1 MSPDE
6 DLDCRLGAALGAEL
20 HDELS
25 DMIAPPGLAVAVRRR
40 RVRQRWALTGALTLP
55 VVAAGV
61 AVALVVPAAPQGVRG
76 GPPAGTG
83 AAQPR
88 TAAFLAAHTEQAL
101 DGTGDSIVHTVSNV
115 DDGTVSETWSD
126 PTGARLASSTG
137 PAGAPTARYQESVVG
152 DQLVFLNVDYAR
164 QVWWRDTIPVREK
177 QPAGAVLGVPYGDP
191 DSIRADLA
199 GGSLL
204 LVGSEQVAGHA
215 TEHLRLTV
223 NAGGKVVVAEDLWVD
238 STTFMPV
245 RLIGQKGSRHF
256 TVSYEWLPRT
266 AENLARLELTPPAG
280 FAEKPNGVKDGAPA
294 RSEERRVGKECR
306 SRWSPYH

>member
-40 RVRQRWALTGALTLP
+40 RSRQRWALTGALTLP

-76 GPPAGTG
+76 GPPTQAGG
-83 AAQPR
+83 AQPH
-88 TAAFLAAHTEQAL
+88 TVAFLAAHTEQAL
-101 DGTGDSIVHTVSNV
+101 DGTGDSIVHTVTNL
-115 DDGTVSETWSD
+115 DDGTVQDTWSD
-126 PTGARLASSTG
+126 VAGMRMVSSDG
-137 PAGAPTARYQESVVG
+137 PVGAPTRTSQESVDG
-152 DQLVFLNVDYAR
+152 DRLVFLNVDYAR
-164 QVWWRDTIPVREK
+164 HVWWRDTLARPGKPVV
-177 QPAGAVLGVPYGDP
+177 GVILGVPYGDP
-191 DSIRADLA
+191 ASIRADLA
-199 GGSLL
+199 GGSLV
-204 LVGSEQVAGHA
+204 LVGTEQVAGHA

-223 NAGGKVVVAEDLWVD
+223 NAGGKAVVAEDLWVD

-245 RLIGQKGSRHF
+245 RLVGQKGPFHF

-280 FAEKPNGVKDGAPA
+280 FAEKPHGGKDGAPA
-294 RSEERRVGKECR
+294 
-306 SRWSPYH
+306 SPAAKSTAKG

>member
-1 MSPDE
+1 MSTDE

-20 HDELS
+20 HEELS
-25 DMIAPPGLAVAVRRR
+25 GMIAPPGLAVTVRRR
-40 RVRQRWALTGALTLP
+40 RARQRWALTGALTLP

-101 DGTGDSIVHTVSNV
+101 DGTGDSIVHTVTSL
-115 DDGTVSETWSD
+115 DDGTVQDTWSD
-126 PTGARLASSTG
+126 VSGMRMVSSDG
-137 PAGAPTARYQESVVG
+137 PVGAPTRTSQESVDG
-152 DQLVFLNVDYAR
+152 DRLVFLTVDYAR
-164 QVWWRDTIPVREK
+164 HVWWRDSVSAPEK
-177 QPAGAVLGVPYGDP
+177 VAPGVILGVPYGDP
-191 DSIRADLA
+191 NSIRTDLA
-199 GGSLL
+199 GGSLVV
-204 LVGSEQVAGHA
+204 VGTEQVAGHA

-223 NAGGKVVVAEDLWVD
+223 NAGGKAVVAEDLWVD

-245 RLIGQKGSRHF
+245 RLVGQKGPFHF

-266 AENLARLELTPPAG
+266 PQNLARLELTPPAG
-280 FAEKPNGVKDGAPA
+280 FTEKLGGGKDGAPA
-294 RSEERRVGKECR
+294 
-306 SRWSPYH
+306 SPGAKSTPKG